1 MHGGGLQAEA
11 LTVNTYQVLTVR
23 HNADPSA
30 VLVFDPTH
38 CWSLSKIALTHV
50 GLSNLPIAFEREG
63 RRTEPLKVC
72 STQEAELQK
81 LHVQSISNK
90 KSWLVTAL

>member
-1 MHGGGLQAEA
+1 VYGGRLQAEA
-11 LTVNTYQVLTVR
+11 LTAKKYQVLIVR

-38 CWSLSKIALTHV
+38 CWSLSKIALTHI
-50 GLSNLPIAFEREG
+50 GLFNLPIAFEREG

-90 KSWLVTAL
+90 KSWLVAAL